1 MWMVCLG
8 IDWAER
14 SHDMCAMDEQG
25 AVLFRRRIADSV
37 DGFLTLQRELASL
50 ASDAS
55 QVVIGIETPRGLLV
69 RALRASGY
77 LIYPI
82 NPMAVSRYRERH
94 AVSGAKSDRADAKL
108 LADLIRTDR
117 HNHRPLPEDSELG
130 EAVKILARS
139 HKALIWTRQG
149 LVNQLRS
156 ALLQFYPGA
165 LRAFGND
172 LDSNDALAILRRAP
186 APAQG
191 RSLSLAKIGSLLRDG
206 GRRRKVEARAA
217 YIYKALREPQLE
229 QPTLVAAAFAKTVLA
244 NVSVLG
250 RLNSEVA
257 ALEAE
262 LGQSFELHPDAEI
275 YRSQPGLGTVLGAR
289 VFGEFGDDPNRFLN
303 AKSRRNFARTSPI
316 TKASGTRKVIFARFS
331 GNDRLADACQW
342 WAFAALSHSP
352 GARRYYELQ
361 RARGKS
367 YQQALRALANRLVG
381 ILHGCLRHR
390 RLYCEEVAWPTEA
403 AAA

>member
-1 MWMVCLG
+1 
-8 IDWAER
+8 
-14 SHDMCAMDEQG
+14 
-25 AVLFRRRIADSV
+25 
-37 DGFLTLQRELASL
+37 
-50 ASDAS
+50 
-55 QVVIGIETPRGLLV
+55 
-69 RALRASGY
+69 
-77 LIYPI
+77 
-82 NPMAVSRYRERH
+82 
-94 AVSGAKSDRADAKL
+94 
-108 LADLIRTDR
+108 
-117 HNHRPLPEDSELG
+117 
-130 EAVKILARS
+130 
-139 HKALIWTRQG
+139 
-149 LVNQLRS
+149 
-156 ALLQFYPGA
+156 
-165 LRAFGND
+165 
-172 LDSNDALAILRRAP
+172 
-186 APAQG
+186 
-191 RSLSLAKIGSLLRDG
+191 
-206 GRRRKVEARAA
+206 VEARAA

-244 NVSVLG
+244 NVSVLA